1 MKLIDNWKD
10 QSCQTRKSDIK
21 YLCPGVGCVRV
32 KWKSVLSKS
41 LRKEKKM
48 SESKKGKKRE
58 KTSASDA
65 AKQGRRQFLRG
76 AGVMGAGAAI
86 VAAGLGSQAKAQ
98 SADDRLTLDV
108 QLDSE
113 KIAAIQKCL
122 ANGTLRISM
131 SKVAATTTKP
141 TDPWLYD

>member
-1 MKLIDNWKD
+1 
-10 QSCQTRKSDIK
+10 
-21 YLCPGVGCVRV
+21 V

-48 SESKKGKKRE
+48 SESKKGKKRD

-65 AKQGRRQFLRG
+65 PKQGRRQFLRG